1 MGNANPM
8 SIMIVLVVAVLAVAG
23 GIYGSIQARKRRE
36 GLFELAAR
44 LNLNFN
50 AEQDYAL
57 PEQFGFLEEFQK
69 GENRYATN
77 VLSGAYQQHQVLAFD
92 YHYETQYHDNKG
104 SHTQHYWFS
113 FLIVTLPA
121 RFPDLTIRRG
131 NFLIKIAEAFG
142 YQDIKFESA
151 EFSRTFCVRSPDK
164 KFAYD
169 VCHAKMIDYLLAN
182 RDLSIE
188 IEQQALALVF
198 STRLSVEQF
207 EADLRRLVEV
217 RGLLPDYLFTSA

>member
-1 MGNANPM
+1 MQLILFLA
-8 SIMIVLVVAVLAVAG
+8 VAVLIAAA

-50 AEQDYAL
+50 PDQDYAL
-57 PEQFGFLEEFQK
+57 PARFEFLKEFQK
-69 GENRYATN
+69 GEDRYAVN
-77 VLSGAYQQHQVLAFD
+77 VMAGTYRQNDVLAFD
-92 YHYETQYHDNKG
+92 YHYETVSYDNKG
-104 SHTQHYWFS
+104 RHTQHYWFS
-113 FLIVTLPA
+113 FLILTLPV
-121 RFPDLTIRRG
+121 RFTELTIRREG
-131 NFLIKIAEAFG
+131 FFTKIAEAFG

-169 VCHAKMIDYLLAN
+169 ICNAKMIDYLLAN

-188 IEQQALALVF
+188 IESQVLAF
-198 STRLSVEQF
+198 AFTSRLSVEQF
-207 EADLRRLVEV
+207 EADLRRLIEV
-217 RGLLPDYLFTSA
+217 RALLPDYLFTGA